1 MSGPIILLLRLLMA
15 TALYAFLGWALY
27 IFWND
32 IQREASSLSRRR
44 APGISLT
51 VQTGDSIPVQKH
63 FIRPEIILGR
73 DPLCDI
79 PLPDETV
86 SARHARLTYHHGQW
100 WLEDLGSTNGTHLN
114 NELLSTPTVLTTGD
128 EIRCGN
134 SRLVVDLAIEMLS
147 PPTQR
152 IKE

>member
-1 MSGPIILLLRLLMA
+1 
-15 TALYAFLGWALY
+15 
-27 IFWND
+27 
-32 IQREASSLSRRR
+32 
-44 APGISLT
+44 
-51 VQTGDSIPVQKH
+51 
-63 FIRPEIILGR
+63 
-73 DPLCDI
+73 LCDI

-114 NELLSTPTVLTTGD
+114 DELLSVPTVLTSGD

>member
-1 MSGPIILLLRLLMA
+1 MSGPIVLFLRLLMA
-15 TALYAFLGWALY
+15 TALYAFLGWAL
-27 IFWND
+27 FLLWND
-32 IQREASSLSRRR
+32 VRREASTIARRR

-51 VQTGDSIPVQKH
+51 VQTASNPPIQKH

-79 PLPDETV
+79 PLPDDTV

-100 WLEDLGSTNGTHLN
+100 WLEDLGSTNGTLLN
-114 NELLSTPTVLTTGD
+114 DELLSVPTVLTSGD